1 MPELACCKKPTN
13 RFAANRQ
20 SMIGSATLRDV
31 SCVVP
36 TVQARAVTHAIG
48 TPGHS
53 WQITAQGKSAAAT
66 KEWCTLQR

>member
-1 MPELACCKKPTN
+1 MTELAWCKKPTN

-20 SMIGSATLRDV
+20 SMIGCTDLRD
-31 SCVVP
+31 VP